1 MSLSVITQFQYFILF
16 IIMLNIG
23 LCGII
28 LNYNNMILTMIS
40 IKLCLLYV
48 NLNFIF
54 YSLLITQ
61 LLDIE
66 KLSSYECGFDPFN
79 IRFYLV
85 SLLFIIFDLGITFLF
100 PWAISFEHF
109 GYFRYLTMI
118 FFLSLLG
125 IRTFFSSIKEV
136 LYSFIMVLSVLK
148 NNIKKSNFFILL
160 FILFL
165 FYLDL
170 SYATCDSIS
179 AANPDLILD
188 IENDQEYVNKRTKV
202 AFAILVVSLI
212 CFGLMFLYLNSDN
225 SGSADTVLKLPTVNP
240 NSSLSASSNWTL
252 KGESYGDYS
261 IMENSI
267 DGSTNV
273 ILWKFNKMIRVG
285 IDSTFNSNSTTYSST
300 AIKPME
306 GGGIRILYDNPDNG
320 VEESK
325 VSDEEKYRVNY
336 ILANHK
342 NPSPIVVDPVSD
354 KVYEIDDT

>member
-1 MSLSVITQFQYFILF
+1 
-16 IIMLNIG
+16 
-23 LCGII
+23 
-28 LNYNNMILTMIS
+28 
-40 IKLCLLYV
+40 
-48 NLNFIF
+48 
-54 YSLLITQ
+54 
-61 LLDIE
+61 
-66 KLSSYECGFDPFN
+66 
-79 IRFYLV
+79 
-85 SLLFIIFDLGITFLF
+85 
-100 PWAISFEHF
+100 
-109 GYFRYLTMI
+109 
-118 FFLSLLG
+118 
-125 IRTFFSSIKEV
+125 
-136 LYSFIMVLSVLK
+136 
-148 NNIKKSNFFILL
+148 
-160 FILFL
+160 
-165 FYLDL
+165 
-170 SYATCDSIS
+170 
-179 AANPDLILD
+179 
-188 IENDQEYVNKRTKV
+188 
-202 AFAILVVSLI
+202 
-212 CFGLMFLYLNSDN
+212 LYLNSDN